1 MPPPT
6 WIGQTIGGR
15 YRIDAL
21 LGQGGMSA
29 VYKGIDP
36 NLRRTVAIKLIH
48 AHLATDRE
56 FVRRFEEE
64 AAAVAGLR
72 HPHIIQVFD
81 FNHDEGT
88 YFMVLEFVEGET
100 LFNRLQRLH
109 ITGQRI
115 PPDEV
120 LSLMSTICE
129 AVQYAHERG
138 LVHRDLKPANVMLT
152 PSGQPILMDFGV
164 AKIVGMTR
172 HTATGAVVGTPTY
185 ISPEQVRGQDIDH
198 RADIYALG
206 VMLFEMVTG
215 RVPFDA
221 DTALSLMLKHINDPV
236 PDARAFNPD
245 VPARLVAII
254 QKALAKQP
262 EERYQSARDLGLA
275 LRQLKLGPEK
285 QGAGAPQTIPI
296 PAPGT
301 LSAASGVRGQAGAPV
316 RAPGTPPPSSAGT
329 RVFAESGG
337 TRVERPRS
345 RSLVPILIAIGALAA
360 LVFIVVVAAGLV
372 GGWLYFGGGQATDV
386 AVVTEPRTTVPV
398 GLTQEGTP
406 SGTLPAATTPAPV
419 AVVTET
425 VPAETPTPIPVPPG
439 KALIPAGFF
448 QMGSAV
454 GGADEAPEHPV
465 LMPAFYLD
473 LTEVTNAMY
482 RQCVGSGACTP
493 SGSARQNNSTFDN
506 YPVVQVIWG
515 QADTY
520 CRSVGGRLPTEA
532 EWEYAAGG
540 PENLTWPW
548 GNTFD
553 PLLSAASRGD
563 VQPVGSFAGG
573 ASPFKVLD
581 MAGNANEWV
590 ADAYSTTFYAASP
603 ASSPLNSQG
612 GEHIYRGGSFDNS
625 DGSFYTTSRRYHA
638 PAGFNDVDIG
648 FRCAQDA
655 ALVNE
660 TTPPDQHKALVDEFC
675 ALYAAYK
682 PGAACP

>member
-1 MPPPT
+1 
-6 WIGQTIGGR
+6 
-15 YRIDAL
+15 
-21 LGQGGMSA
+21 
-29 VYKGIDP
+29 
-36 NLRRTVAIKLIH
+36 
-48 AHLATDRE
+48 
-56 FVRRFEEE
+56 
-64 AAAVAGLR
+64 
-72 HPHIIQVFD
+72 
-81 FNHDEGT
+81 
-88 YFMVLEFVEGET
+88 
-100 LFNRLQRLH
+100 
-109 ITGQRI
+109 
-115 PPDEV
+115 
-120 LSLMSTICE
+120 
-129 AVQYAHERG
+129 
-138 LVHRDLKPANVMLT
+138 
-152 PSGQPILMDFGV
+152 
-164 AKIVGMTR
+164 
-172 HTATGAVVGTPTY
+172 
-185 ISPEQVRGQDIDH
+185 
-198 RADIYALG
+198 
-206 VMLFEMVTG
+206 
-215 RVPFDA
+215 
-221 DTALSLMLKHINDPV
+221 
-236 PDARAFNPD
+236 
-245 VPARLVAII
+245 
-254 QKALAKQP
+254 
-262 EERYQSARDLGLA
+262 
-275 LRQLKLGPEK
+275 
-285 QGAGAPQTIPI
+285 
-296 PAPGT
+296 
-301 LSAASGVRGQAGAPV
+301 
-316 RAPGTPPPSSAGT
+316 
-329 RVFAESGG
+329 
-337 TRVERPRS
+337 
-345 RSLVPILIAIGALAA
+345 
-360 LVFIVVVAAGLV
+360 
-372 GGWLYFGGGQATDV
+372 
-386 AVVTEPRTTVPV
+386 VTEPRTTVPV

-419 AVVTET
+419 AVATET

-612 GEHIYRGGSFDNS
+612 GEHRQLRQQRWKLLHHQPALPRP
-625 DGSFYTTSRRYHA
+625 SRLQRRRHRVPLRA
-638 PAGFNDVDIG
+638 GRRAGQRDHPAGS
-648 FRCAQDA
+648 AQGA
-655 ALVNE
+655 GGRVLRPVRGIQ
-660 TTPPDQHKALVDEFC
+660 TRRGLPLILCPIPDSAEAGPAGIIPVRDL
-675 ALYAAYK
+675 LGRGTY
-682 PGAACP
+682 